1 MDMKMTIDEREAFLA
16 GLHVGVLAVE
26 RNDGPPL
33 SIPVW
38 YEYDPGGEV
47 VIVIGADSL
56 KHRLVAAAGRFSLCA
71 QDENL
76 PYKYV
81 SVEGP
86 VSSATDADVDD
97 TLSMA
102 HRYMGQELG
111 DLCTE
116 GTAGDSIRR
125 VAMRPERWFT
135 VDYAKM
141 E

>member
-1 MDMKMTIDEREAFLA
+1 MDMKMTTDEREAFLA
-16 GLHVGVLAVE
+16 GLHVGVMAVE

-33 SIPVW
+33 AIPVW
-38 YEYDPGGEV
+38 YDYEPGGEV

-56 KHRLVAAAGRFSLCA
+56 KHTLVAAAGRFSLCA
-71 QDENL
+71 QDEAL

-86 VSSATDADVDD
+86 VSSATDAEVDD
-97 TLSMA
+97 TRSMA
-102 HRYMGQELG
+102 HRYMGEELG
-111 DLCTE
+111 DMYTE

-125 VAMRPERWFT
+125 IAMRPERWFT

-141 E
+141 

>member
-1 MDMKMTIDEREAFLA
+1 MDMKMNIDEREAFLA
-16 GLHVGVLAVE
+16 GLHVGVMAVE

-33 SIPVW
+33 AIPVW
-38 YEYDPGGEV
+38 YEYEPGGEV
-47 VIVIGADSL
+47 VIVIGVDSL
-56 KHRLVAAAGRFSLCA
+56 KHRLVADAGRFSLCA

-97 TLSMA
+97 TRSMA

-111 DLCTE
+111 DMYTE
-116 GTAGDSIRR
+116 GTA
-125 VAMRPERWFT
+125 RPERWFT
-135 VDYAKM
+135 LDYAKM
-141 E
+141 G